1 MGDMFLFCLMMLTEF
16 VTIAAVTL
24 GLLRY
29 LIKHEKRGKW
39 AVTVVITIAV
49 VAISAHGQWWYQSG
63 GGIGDILVWD
73 NHEYVGV
80 LQTAVDHDDHLRAV
94 GRLVIGETEE
104 DLDYIDLKFEDGK
117 LIGPKEA
124 LPYAGPVK
132 EALGRFAK
140 GFTGSSVSYKELEEI
155 QAQIAEPVRGDYN
168 WQGFVR
174 NLLFCSVVPVVAW
187 IMVLKD
193 FFRKRKQKQLRKTQ
207 IMDL

>member
-29 LIKHEKRGKW
+29 LIKQEKRGKW

-63 GGIGDILVWD
+63 GEIGDILVWD

-80 LQTAVDHDDHLRAV
+80 LQTAVDHDDRLRAV